1 MKKYEFF
8 PHTADVLFEGYGKT
22 VENLFENCG
31 LAVESIMVGLD
42 SLDSIEHYEILFG
55 SDNLED
61 LLYDFLS
68 ELIYLKDSDGLL
80 FNKFAVIIT
89 HENKKYKLFA
99 QCYGE
104 FIKRDKHEL
113 IQDAKA
119 VTKHQFE
126 IKQEKNKTWFAKVIV
141 DV

>member
-1 MKKYEFF
+1 MKYKFF
-8 PHTADVLFEGYGKT
+8 EHTADIIFEAYGRTLERLFEHSA
-22 VENLFENCG
+22 
-31 LAVESIMVGLD
+31 LATEEIMVDLKTLD
-42 SLDSIEHYEILFG
+42 AKEHYEILLD

-89 HENKKYKLFA
+89 HEKKKYKLFA